1 MTGTFDAD
9 ASRQAPY
16 LTLRLPF
23 LLLSLRSG
31 IALPMIAA
39 AVKLTAIQGSALM
52 HWFTLLFVGFLVAGT
67 LVRSWLN
74 QRQLLAVQR
83 HRDQVPVA
91 FASQID
97 LEAHQK
103 AADYTVARAALHR
116 LDNLLDAAIA
126 LILTIGGGIGA
137 IDAAWRSLNLPTLWH
152 GTAVVISTILLMSA
166 ISLPLSLYRTFGI
179 EARFGFNRTTLG
191 LFLADLL
198 KGLLVSLLLGGPLV
212 FVVLYLM
219 ERSGSL
225 WWVYAWVVWVA
236 FTIFITWAW
245 PTFIA
250 PIFNKFS
257 PLTDEALKQRT
268 EALLSRCGFSSK
280 GVFVMDGSRR
290 SVHGNAYFTGVG
302 RNKRIVFFDTLI
314 ERLQA
319 QEIEAVLAHELG
331 HFRLHHVRSRLILSL
346 VTGLGGLA
354 LLGALAAWPQFY
366 SALGIAEPSSHTALL
381 LFMIVLPAFTFFL
394 TPLGAWWSRKHEFEA
409 DEFAAKFANAR
420 ELAAALVKLYRDNA
434 TTLTPDSLHSAFY
447 DSHPPALVRIARLH
461 SLASA

>member
-1 MTGTFDAD
+1 
-9 ASRQAPY
+9 
-16 LTLRLPF
+16 
-23 LLLSLRSG
+23 
-31 IALPMIAA
+31 
-39 AVKLTAIQGSALM
+39 M

-74 QRQLLAVQR
+74 QRQITAVQR
-83 HRDQVPVA
+83 HRDAVPAA

-103 AADYTVARAALHR
+103 AADYTAAGGALARW
-116 LDNLLDAAIA
+116 DNLLDAAVA
-126 LILTIGGGIGA
+126 LLLTIGGGISL
-137 IDAAWRSLNLPTLWH
+137 IDAGWRTLTLPMLWH
-152 GTAVVISTILLMSA
+152 GTAVVLSTVLLMSA

-179 EARFGFNRTTLG
+179 EARFGFNRMTIG
-191 LFLADLL
+191 LFITDLL

-212 FVVLYLM
+212 FVILYLM
-219 ERSGSL
+219 DRAGSL
-225 WWVYAWVVWVA
+225 WWVYAWIVWVA
-236 FTIFITWAW
+236 FTVFVTWAW

-250 PIFNKFS
+250 PLFNKFK
-257 PLTDEALKQRT
+257 PLTDEALKTRT

-346 VTGLGGLA
+346 AMGLGGLA

-366 SALGIAEPSSHTALL
+366 AALGVAEPSAHAALL
-381 LFMIVLPAFTFFL
+381 LFMIVLPAFTYFL
-394 TPLGAWWSRKHEFEA
+394 TPLGAWWSRRHEFEA

-420 ELAAALVKLYRDNA
+420 ELADALVKLYRDNA
-434 TTLTPDSLHSAFY
+434 TTLTPDALHSAFY
-447 DSHPPALVRIARLH
+447 DSHPPALVRIARLQT
-461 SLASA
+461 LAST